1 MNFNMKEQSKFR
13 LMVQSDLIWKTKMF
27 MVNNLGKVL
36 AKTIFACI
44 DWTGHHQIG
53 NIALRQCANFIDRQT
68 RLQYL
73 SRNVTCAQALMQ
85 LFLLYLHLICKI
97 SNHDFINKKVK
108 RDSGHN
114 WNIGQLRHKPA
125 ITNCLLQANK
135 KLVCF

>member
-1 MNFNMKEQSKFR
+1 MNFNMKEESKFR

-36 AKTIFACI
+36 AKTIFACL
-44 DWTGHHQIG
+44 DWTGHHQLVTL
-53 NIALRQCANFIDRQT
+53 IAVVCEFYWQT
-68 RLQYL
+68 NTFTTLITKCDL
-73 SRNVTCAQALMQ
+73 CLGTNATFLVTFDMQ
-85 LFLLYLHLICKI
+85 DKYPI
-97 SNHDFINKKVK
+97 HDFVYKKVK